1 MAPIIELVLIFSIEL
16 NMRSK
21 RKFFTQRIAQA
32 LSWDIGNAKVSVYA
46 WNLELFSMQ
55 DWRPIGWFSPTFS
68 LLFTL

>member
-1 MAPIIELVLIFSIEL
+1 MAPIIELVLIFSMEL

-21 RKFFTQRIAQA
+21 RKFFTERIAQA

-55 DWRPIGWFSPTFS
+55 D
-68 LLFTL
+68 